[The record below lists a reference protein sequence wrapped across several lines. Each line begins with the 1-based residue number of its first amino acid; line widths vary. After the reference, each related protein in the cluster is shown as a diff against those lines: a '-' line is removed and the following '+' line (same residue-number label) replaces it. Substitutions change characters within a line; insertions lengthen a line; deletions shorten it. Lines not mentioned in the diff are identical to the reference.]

1 MKKTITIIS
10 SLFLSATLFAQTFT
24 TGKPEDAGMS
34 GERLA
39 RIDNV
44 VNDYIAKKWIPG
56 AVVFVA
62 RNGKVVY
69 HKAYG
74 VSDIDKHTPLKKDDI
89 FRIASQT
96 KAVTSTAILMLY
108 EEGKLLL
115 DDPLSKYISEFK
127 SPKVLATFNEKD
139 SSYITE
145 PAKSEITIRQLLT
158 HTSGIDYAEIGSK
171 EFKAIYAK
179 AKIPIGFGPPN
190 EKLGEKMK
198 VLGTLPLRHQPG
210 ERFTYGLN
218 TDVLGYVV
226 EVVSGMNLDVFFQK
240 RIFEPLGMNDTYFY
254 LPKEKQNRLVTVSE
268 DKDGVLRKVVP
279 TKGRHSDYPTIAGTY
294 FSGGAGLSSTVEDYA
309 KFLQL
314 FLNGGIYN
322 GNRILGRKTIE
333 LMMTNQLT
341 DNSDD
346 FQFGL
351 GFGLETLK
359 NDRLSPAS
367 IGSFSWGGY
376 FSTSYWGDPK
386 EKIVGLIFKQMSPT
400 AHGEED
406 DKFKELVYQAI
417 VD

>member
-1 MKKTITIIS
+1 MKKSAALIS
-10 SLFLSATLFAQTFT
+10 VVFVSATLFAQTFT
-24 TGKPEDAGMS
+24 TGRPEDAGMS
-34 GERLA
+34 SDRLA
-39 RIDNV
+39 RVDNV
-44 VNDYIAKKWIPG
+44 VNDYVAKKWIPG

-74 VSDIDKHTPLKKDDI
+74 VSDVDKQTPLKKDDI

-96 KAVTSTAILMLY
+96 KAITSTAVLMLY

-115 DDPLSKYISEFK
+115 DDPLSKYVPEFK
-127 SPKVLATFNEKD
+127 NPKVLVSFNEKD
-139 SSYITE
+139 SSYTTE

-158 HTSGIDYAEIGSK
+158 HTSGIDYSEIGSK
-171 EFKAIYAK
+171 ELTAIYAK
-179 AKIPIGFGPPN
+179 AKIPSGIGTPN
-190 EKLGEKMK
+190 FKLGEKMK
-198 VLGTLPLRHQPG
+198 ALGTLPLRHQPG
-210 ERFTYGLN
+210 DRFTYGLN
-218 TDVLGYVV
+218 SDVLGYLV
-226 EVVSGMNLDVFFQK
+226 EVLSGTNFDAFLKK

-254 LPKEKQNRLVTVSE
+254 LPRERYNRLVTVSE
-268 DKDGVLRKVVP
+268 EKDGMIRKAVA
-279 TKGRHSDYPTIAGTY
+279 TKDRNPDYPNTAGTY
-294 FSGGAGLSSTVEDYA
+294 FSGGAGLSSTVEDYG
-309 KFLQL
+309 KFLQM

-333 LMMTNQLT
+333 LMMTNQLKDT
-341 DNSDD
+341 DDD

-351 GFGLETLK
+351 GFGLETIK

-386 EKIVGLIFKQMSPT
+386 EKIVGLIFKQISPT
-400 AHGEED
+400 AHGDED